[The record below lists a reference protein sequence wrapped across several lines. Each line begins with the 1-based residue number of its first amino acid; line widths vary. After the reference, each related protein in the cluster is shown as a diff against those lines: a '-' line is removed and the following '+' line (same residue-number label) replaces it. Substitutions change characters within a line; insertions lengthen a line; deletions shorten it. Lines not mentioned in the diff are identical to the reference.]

1 MLFNN
6 NLTHHNA
13 YSSMNTFSC
22 RFFASLVWYLTHD
35 VAVCSGGGGDF
46 GRSFC
51 QLPPS
56 PSYPRHDSLEEWRS
70 VFQIQDPQY
79 LLQRSLKILKF
90 LIALPQLSYYMPCT
104 TSDMKT
110 VAAIIIYVVHVLF
123 IYFNCYV
130 KMKCIL
136 TYNATEDF
144 ISKCINCNTSN

>member
-13 YSSMNTFSC
+13 YSSMNIFSC

-56 PSYPRHDSLEEWRS
+56 PSYPGHDSLEEWRS
-70 VFQIQDPQY
+70 IFQIQDPQY

-90 LIALPQLSYYMPCT
+90 LIALPQLSYY
-104 TSDMKT
+104 
-110 VAAIIIYVVHVLF
+110 IIICHVPQVTWRQLQQSLYMLYMF
-123 IYFNCYV
+123 YSS
-130 KMKCIL
+130 IL
-136 TYNATEDF
+136 IAMLRWNVF
-144 ISKCINCNTSN
+144 LHIMQQKISSVNV